1 MVEFVMKGC
10 SVNVDG
16 HLTLDGVDT
25 VEMAKKYGTPLYLLS
40 EDSVRYNCRTY
51 VNAVRKNFGDGSYP
65 CFASKALSFKGI
77 YSIVGDEGMG
87 SDAVSAGELYTANA
101 AGFDMSRV
109 FFHGNNKTDADI
121 RYAIELGT
129 GWFVVDNVNELDS
142 LDKIA
147 GEMGVKQKI
156 LLRITPGIDPHT
168 HQAIATGK
176 VDSKFGSAI
185 ATGQAEEIVRLA
197 LGKNNI
203 ELHGYHCHIGSQIFE
218 VEPFIQAAEI
228 MIGFIADIKAS
239 VGFEA
244 DVLNLGGGF
253 GVRYVKEHPYFD
265 YAGAITTL
273 ANAVKSACAEKK
285 VVLPKII
292 LEPGRA
298 IVADACLTLYTVGS
312 VKQIPDIKNYVSVD
326 GGMPDNP
333 RYALYQSQYEF
344 VIANKANNK
353 PVYACSIAGRCCESG
368 DLIGENVMLQT
379 PEKGDILAVEVT
391 GAYNYSM
398 ASNYNRLPRPAMVV
412 LRNGEDR
419 IAVRRESFEDLIK
432 NDN

>member
-1 MVEFVMKGC
+1 MKGC
-10 SVNVDG
+10 SVNNDG
-16 HLTLDGVDT
+16 HLTLDGIDT
-25 VEMAKKYGTPLYLLS
+25 VEMAKKHGTPLYLLS
-40 EDSVRYNCRTY
+40 EDTVRRNCRTY
-51 VNAVRKNFGDGSYP
+51 VNAVRKNFGEESYP

-77 YSIVGDEGMG
+77 YSIVGEEGMG

-129 GWFVVDNVNELDS
+129 GWFVVDNTDELDS
-142 LDKIA
+142 LDRIA
-147 GEMGVKQKI
+147 GEMNVKQKI

-185 ATGQAEEIVRLA
+185 ATGQAEAIVKLA
-197 LGKNNI
+197 LSKKNV
-203 ELHGYHCHIGSQIFE
+203 EPHGYHCHIGSQIFD
-218 VEPFIQAAEI
+218 VEPFVQAAEI
-228 MIGFIADIKAS
+228 MIGFISDIKTKL
-239 VGFEA
+239 GFEA

-265 YAGAITTL
+265 YAGAIGAL
-273 ANAVKSACAEKK
+273 ADAVKKTCKEKS
-285 VVLPKII
+285 VAVPRII

-312 VKQIPDIKNYVSVD
+312 VKNIPDIKNYVSVD

-344 VIANKANNK
+344 VIANKASE
-353 PVYACSIAGRCCESG
+353 PLSFACSVAGRCCESG
-368 DLIGENVMLQT
+368 DLIGENIMLQS

-398 ASNYNRLPRPAMVV
+398 ASNYNRLPRPALVI
-412 LRNGEDR
+412 LNNGEDR
-419 IAVRRESFEDLIK
+419 VAVRRESFADLIR
-432 NDN
+432 NDI

>member
-1 MVEFVMKGC
+1 MAEFVMNGC
-10 SVNVDG
+10 AVNADG

-40 EDSVRYNCRTY
+40 EDTVRSNCRTY
-51 VNAVRKNFGDGSYP
+51 VNAVRENFGEGSYP

-109 FFHGNNKTDADI
+109 FFHGNNKTEADM
-121 RYAIELGT
+121 RYAIEVGT
-129 GWFVVDNVNELDS
+129 GWFVVDNTDELDS
-142 LDKIA
+142 LDRVA
-147 GEMGVKQKI
+147 GEMGVKQKV

-185 ATGQAEEIVRLA
+185 VTGQAAEIVKKA
-197 LGKNNI
+197 LSKENL

-218 VEPFIQAAEI
+218 VEPFVQAAEI
-228 MIGFIADIKAS
+228 MIGFIADIKATL
-239 VGFEA
+239 GFEA

-253 GVRYVKEHPYFD
+253 GVRYVKEHPHFD
-265 YAGAITTL
+265 YAGAIATL
-273 ANAVKSACAEKK
+273 ANSVKSACAEKG
-285 VVLPKII
+285 VSVPRII

-312 VKQIPDIKNYVSVD
+312 VKNIPDIKNYVSVD

-344 VIANKANNK
+344 VIANKAQNK
-353 PVYACSIAGRCCESG
+353 LDFACSVAGRCCESG
-368 DLIGENVMLQT
+368 DLLSENIMLQT

-398 ASNYNRLPRPAMVV
+398 ASNYNRLPRPALVA

-419 IAVRRESFEDLIK
+419 VAVRRESFEDLIR
-432 NDN
+432 NDI

>member
-1 MVEFVMKGC
+1 MAEFVMKGC
-10 SVNVDG
+10 SVNREG

-25 VEMAKKYGTPLYLLS
+25 VHMAKKYGTPLYLMS
-40 EDSVRYNCRTY
+40 EDTVRNNCRTY
-51 VNAVRKNFGDGSYP
+51 VDAVKENFGKDSYP

-77 YSIVGDEGMG
+77 YSIVGEEGMG
-87 SDAVSAGELYTANA
+87 SDAVSSGELYTANA

-109 FFHGNNKTDADI
+109 FFHGNNKTDADL

-129 GWFVVDNVNELDS
+129 GWIVVDNEDELNS
-142 LDKIA
+142 LDIIA
-147 GEMGVKQKI
+147 GNMGVKQKV

-185 ATGQAEEIVRLA
+185 ATGQAEKIVKLT
-197 LGKNNI
+197 LSKKNV

-228 MIGFIADIKAS
+228 MIGFLADIKEKY
-239 VGFEA
+239 GFEA

-265 YAGAITTL
+265 YQGAIKAL
-273 ANAVKSACAEKK
+273 ADSIKAACAKRA
-285 VVLPKII
+285 VNVPKII

-298 IVADACLTLYTVGS
+298 IVADSCLTLYTVGS
-312 VKQIPDIKNYVSVD
+312 VKMIPDIKNYVSVD

-344 VIANKANNK
+344 VIANKAAEK
-353 PVYACSIAGRCCESG
+353 AVYACSVAGRCCESG
-368 DLIGENVMLQT
+368 DLIGENIMLQR

-398 ASNYNRLPRPAMVV
+398 ASNYNRLPRPALVV
-412 LRNGEDR
+412 LQNGVDR
-419 IAVRRESFEDLIK
+419 VAVRRESFEDLIK
-432 NDN
+432 NDI

>member
-1 MVEFVMKGC
+1 MKRC
-10 SVNVDG
+10 SVNENG
-16 HLTLDGVDT
+16 HLAFDGVDT
-25 VEMAKKYGTPLYLLS
+25 VDMAKKYGTPLYLLS
-40 EDSVRYNCRTY
+40 ENAVRENCRTY
-51 VNAVRKNFGDGSYP
+51 VNAVRENFGEGSFP

-77 YSIVGDEGMG
+77 YSIVGEEGMG

-121 RYAIELGT
+121 KYAIELGT
-129 GWFVVDNVNELDS
+129 GWFVVDNTDELDS

-185 ATGQAEEIVRLA
+185 ATGQASAIVKLA
-197 LGKNNI
+197 LEKKNV

-228 MIGFIADIKAS
+228 MIGFIAEMKS
-239 VGFEA
+239 EYGFEA

-253 GVRYVKEHPYFD
+253 GVRYVKEHPVFD
-265 YAGAITTL
+265 YAGAIATL
-273 ANAVKSACAEKK
+273 AAEVKKACAQRSLS
-285 VVLPKII
+285 VPKII

-298 IVADACLTLYTVGS
+298 IVADTCLTLYTVGS
-312 VKQIPDIKNYVSVD
+312 VKNIPDIKNYVSVD

-344 VIANKANNK
+344 VIANKAK
-353 PVYACSIAGRCCESG
+353 APYEYPCSVAGRCCESG
-368 DLIGENVMLQT
+368 DLIGENIMLQT

-398 ASNYNRLPRPAMVV
+398 ASNYNRLPRPALVI
-412 LRNGEDR
+412 LNNGEDR
-419 IAVRRESFEDLIK
+419 VAVRRESFEDLIK
-432 NDN
+432 NDI

>member
-1 MVEFVMKGC
+1 MAEFVMKGC
-10 SVNVDG
+10 SVNADG

-40 EDSVRYNCRTY
+40 EDTVRNNCRTY
-51 VNAVRKNFGDGSYP
+51 VNAVRENFGDGSYP

-109 FFHGNNKTDADI
+109 FFHGNNKTEADM
-121 RYAIELGT
+121 RYAIEVGT
-129 GWFVVDNVNELDS
+129 GWFVVDNTDELDT
-142 LDKIA
+142 LERVA

-185 ATGQAEEIVRLA
+185 ATGQAAEIVNRA
-197 LGKNNI
+197 LSKQNL
-203 ELHGYHCHIGSQIFE
+203 ELRGYHCHIGSQIFE

-228 MIGFIADIKAS
+228 MIGFIADIKAKL
-239 VGFEA
+239 GFEA

-253 GVRYVKEHPYFD
+253 GVRYVKEHPHFD
-265 YAGAITTL
+265 YAGAIATL
-273 ANAVKSACAEKK
+273 AGSIKSACAEKG
-285 VVLPKII
+285 VSVPKII

-312 VKQIPDIKNYVSVD
+312 VKNIPDIKNYVSVD

-344 VIANKANNK
+344 VIANKAQNK
-353 PVYACSIAGRCCESG
+353 LDFACSVAGRCCESG
-368 DLIGENVMLQT
+368 DLLAENIMLQT

-398 ASNYNRLPRPAMVV
+398 ASNYNRLPRPALVA

-419 IAVRRESFEDLIK
+419 VAVRRESFEDLIR
-432 NDN
+432 NDI

>member
-1 MVEFVMKGC
+1 MSEFVMKRC
-10 SVNVDG
+10 AVNDIG

-25 VEMAKKYGTPLYLLS
+25 VEMANKYGTPLYLLS
-40 EDSVRYNCRTY
+40 EDGVRYNCRTY
-51 VNAVRKNFGDGSYP
+51 VNAIRENFGDGSYP

-77 YSIVGDEGMG
+77 YSIVSEEGMG

-109 FFHGNNKTDADI
+109 FFHGNNKTDFDI
-121 RYAIELGT
+121 EYAIGLGV
-129 GWFVVDNVNELDS
+129 GWFVVDNADELEV
-142 LDKIA
+142 LDRIA
-147 GEMGVKQKI
+147 GKMGVKQKI

-185 ATGQAEEIVRLA
+185 ATGQAQEIVSLA
-197 LGKNNI
+197 LSKSNL

-228 MIGFIADIKAS
+228 MIGFIAEIKNKF
-239 VGFEA
+239 GFEA

-265 YAGAITTL
+265 YAGAIAAL
-273 ANAVKSACAEKK
+273 ADSIKKSCFKKK
-285 VVLPKII
+285 VSVPKII

-298 IVADACLTLYTVGS
+298 IVADTCLTLYTVGS
-312 VKQIPDIKNYVSVD
+312 VKNIPEIKNYVSVD

-344 VIANKANNK
+344 VVANRASETADY
-353 PVYACSIAGRCCESG
+353 VCSVAGRCCESG
-368 DLIGENVMLQT
+368 DLLGENVTIQS
-379 PEKGDILAVEVT
+379 PQKGDILAVELT

-398 ASNYNRLPRPAMVV
+398 ASNYNRLPRPALVALSGGNDKVV
-412 LRNGEDR
+412 
-419 IAVRRESFEDLIK
+419 VKRETFEDLIK
-432 NDN
+432 NDI

>member
-1 MVEFVMKGC
+1 MAEFVMNGC
-10 SVNVDG
+10 AVNADG

-40 EDSVRYNCRTY
+40 EDTVRSNCRTY
-51 VNAVRKNFGDGSYP
+51 VNAVRENFGEGSYP

-109 FFHGNNKTDADI
+109 FFHGNNKTEADM
-121 RYAIELGT
+121 RYAIEVGT
-129 GWFVVDNVNELDS
+129 GWFVVDNTDELDS
-142 LDKIA
+142 LDRVA
-147 GEMGVKQKI
+147 GEMGVKQKV

-185 ATGQAEEIVRLA
+185 ATGQAAEIVKRA
-197 LGKNNI
+197 LSKDNL

-228 MIGFIADIKAS
+228 MIGFIADIKATL
-239 VGFEA
+239 GFEA

-253 GVRYVKEHPYFD
+253 GVRYVKEHPHFD
-265 YAGAITTL
+265 YAGAIATL
-273 ANAVKSACAEKK
+273 ANCVKSACAEKG
-285 VVLPKII
+285 VSVPKII

-312 VKQIPDIKNYVSVD
+312 VKNIPDIKNYVSVD

-344 VIANKANNK
+344 VIANKAQNK
-353 PVYACSIAGRCCESG
+353 LDFACSVAGRCCESG
-368 DLIGENVMLQT
+368 DLLAENIMLQT

-398 ASNYNRLPRPAMVV
+398 ASNYNRLPRPALVA

-419 IAVRRESFEDLIK
+419 VAVRRESFEDLIR
-432 NDN
+432 NDI

>member
-1 MVEFVMKGC
+1 MSEFVMNGC
-10 SVNVDG
+10 SVNENG

-25 VEMAKKYGTPLYLLS
+25 VDMAKKYGTPLYLLS
-40 EDSVRYNCRTY
+40 EDTVRKNCRTY
-51 VNAVRKNFGDGSYP
+51 VNAVRENFGEGSYP
-65 CFASKALSFKGI
+65 CFASKALSFKGM

-101 AGFDMSRV
+101 SGFDMSRV
-109 FFHGNNKTDADI
+109 FFHGNNKTEADM
-121 RYAIELGT
+121 RYAIGLGV
-129 GWFVVDNVNELDS
+129 GWFVVDNTDELEM
-142 LDKIA
+142 LDRIA
-147 GEMGVKQKI
+147 GEMGAKQKI

-185 ATGQAEEIVRLA
+185 ATGQASEIVSLA
-197 LGKNNI
+197 LSKNNV

-228 MIGFIADIKAS
+228 MIGFIADMKNYH
-239 VGFEA
+239 GFEA

-265 YAGAITTL
+265 YAGAIKTL
-273 ANAVKSACAEKK
+273 ADSIKKACSEKS
-285 VVLPKII
+285 VNVPHII

-312 VKQIPDIKNYVSVD
+312 VKNIPEIKNYVSVD

-344 VIANKANNK
+344 VIANKAAEK
-353 PVYACSIAGRCCESG
+353 PTYVCSVAGRCCESG
-368 DLIGENVMLQT
+368 DLIGENITLQT
-379 PEKGDILAVEVT
+379 PERGDILAVETT

-398 ASNYNRLPRPAMVV
+398 ASNYNRLPRPALVI
-412 LRNGEDR
+412 LNNGEDR
-419 IAVRRESFEDLIK
+419 IGVRRESFEDLVR
-432 NDN
+432 NDI